1 MLAIFGTHLLTEI
14 LDSLTKK
21 PLLIHGAQILE
32 AVNMTDSTMRDGA
45 IFQAQEAARTRD
57 TLILQKVN
65 AAHKEAFKIRFP
77 GQVEHVMRLIAE
89 RLQAMLIDKPEKLND
104 PETWTSTAEEI
115 ALLSTALHE
124 IYQIHKEI
132 NQ

>member
-1 MLAIFGTHLLTEI
+1 
-14 LDSLTKK
+14 
-21 PLLIHGAQILE
+21 
-32 AVNMTDSTMRDGA
+32 MTDSTMRDGA
-45 IFQAQEAARTRD
+45 IYQAQEAARTRD

-77 GQVEHVMRLIAE
+77 GQIEHVMRLIAE
-89 RLQAMLIDKPEKLND
+89 RLQAMLTDKPEKLND

>member
-1 MLAIFGTHLLTEI
+1 
-14 LDSLTKK
+14 
-21 PLLIHGAQILE
+21 
-32 AVNMTDSTMRDGA
+32 MTDSTMRDGA

>member
-1 MLAIFGTHLLTEI
+1 MTEI

-21 PLLIHGAQILE
+21 PLLIHGARTQEEID
-32 AVNMTDSTMRDGA
+32 MTDNTMRDGA

-65 AAHKEAFKIRFP
+65 AAHKEAFKLRFP
-77 GQVEHVMRLIAE
+77 GQIEHCMRLIAE
-89 RLQAMLIDKPEKLND
+89 RLQAMLTDKPERLND
-104 PETWTSTAEEI
+104 PATWTATAEEI

-124 IYQIHKEI
+124 VYQIHKEI
-132 NQ
+132 NHDQHTA